1 MRSGD
6 RLKWGCNDLSA
17 EREEGVGLLNVPTVV
32 GNVMLRW
39 ESIVLWWFYPRMGLG
54 NESARVGD
62 RDAGSRSGWIG

>member
-54 NESARVGD
+54 NESARFGY
-62 RDAGSRSGWIG
+62 RDVGSRSGWIG

>member
-1 MRSGD
+1 M
-6 RLKWGCNDLSA
+6 
-17 EREEGVGLLNVPTVV
+17 GLLNVPTVV

-54 NESARVGD
+54 NESDRFGY

>member
-54 NESARVGD
+54 NESARFGY
-62 RDAGSRSGWIG
+62 RDDGSRSGWIG

>member
-1 MRSGD
+1 LRSGD

-54 NESARVGD
+54 NESDRSEC

>member
-39 ESIVLWWFYPRMGLG
+39 ESIVLWWFYPRIGLG
-54 NESARVGD
+54 NESARFGY
-62 RDAGSRSGWIG
+62 RDAGSRSG

>member
-39 ESIVLWWFYPRMGLG
+39 ESIVLWWFYPRIGLG
-54 NESARVGD
+54 NESARFGY